1 MKRMLTVLI
10 LRRRA
15 RRVAAGVTDRRA
27 GVPIR
32 REDQQPRLRW
42 Y

>member
-1 MKRMLTVLI
+1 MHTIRI
-10 LRRRA
+10 LRHRA

-27 GVPIR
+27 GAPIR
-32 REDQQPRLRW
+32 REDPQPRLRW